1 MPAKIAGTPVKGLM
15 AGTVITGVIHSS
27 SATIGIVMGLGA
39 SGVLPWQT
47 AIAFA
52 IGADLGTTITSW
64 IASLNL
70 SKNAKRTA
78 YAHIAFNFIGVL
90 VVLTLFFPAIR
101 VLSWGLGLFNID
113 PGRAVMVDGQ
123 PTFPMVPVAVGVF
136 SIVFNIF
143 NVMILFPFVGTF
155 ERVLSKVGAEHDD
168 VEDFSTPRFL
178 DRAVIDQPDK
188 AIPAV
193 QQEIQ
198 RQLVAG
204 SVFVDI
210 ARGKD
215 DAPKVLGEHA
225 EAADSLSREIRAY
238 SAHLFA
244 DGQSREQSDLVA
256 SLIEEVDFTTSL
268 NEQLHQIARRVTRE
282 EFSPASQVFWTE
294 ALERL
299 ETRLADITTAVAPA
313 TDVPAEKRTETT
325 IEDLRWRII
334 DTASLPAGEKGALVA
349 LLGSVERAET
359 LIARIEQE
367 RASVDRGIAV
377 MEQAPAEA

>member
-1 MPAKIAGTPVKGLM
+1 MPAKIAGTPVNGLM
-15 AGTVITGVIHSS
+15 AGTAITGVIQSS

-143 NVMILFPFVGTF
+143 NV
-155 ERVLSKVGAEHDD
+155 
-168 VEDFSTPRFL
+168 
-178 DRAVIDQPDK
+178 
-188 AIPAV
+188 
-193 QQEIQ
+193 
-198 RQLVAG
+198 
-204 SVFVDI
+204 
-210 ARGKD
+210 
-215 DAPKVLGEHA
+215 
-225 EAADSLSREIRAY
+225 
-238 SAHLFA
+238 
-244 DGQSREQSDLVA
+244 
-256 SLIEEVDFTTSL
+256 
-268 NEQLHQIARRVTRE
+268 
-282 EFSPASQVFWTE
+282 
-294 ALERL
+294 
-299 ETRLADITTAVAPA
+299 LADITTAVAPA